1 MASLLKRSGNI
12 QSVLNR
18 LYPNPPVPLNSVND
32 FTFLISVL
40 LSAQTTD
47 GKVNEVTREL
57 FRVANTPDLMAKLD
71 QNEVQR
77 IIQPVGL
84 APTKAKNIVAL
95 SKLLLEKFDGKVP
108 CTYEDLES
116 LPGVGHK
123 TASVVMSTV
132 FKEAAIPVDTHIH
145 RLALRWGLSK
155 DEKSPDN
162 VQKDLMAI
170 FPKDDWNKL
179 HLQLIYF
186 GREYCTAKDH
196 TPSECPICSWVKSDR
211 APPVDKLGQFVP
223 KKKAKGIVYYNDRI
237 EELVASPSLTPYESP
252 SKIVSSKVV
261 IVESLDINV
270 DIEGDIVND
279 TKGATGKKKRV
290 AKNIESKKSSSA
302 SDHKTVGDVIT
313 DTKGATGK
321 KKRVAKNIEI
331 KKSSSGSDH
340 KTVGKKMK
348 LK

>member
-18 LYPNPPVPLNSVND
+18 LYPYPPVPLNSVND
-32 FTFLISVL
+32 FTFLIAVL

-57 FRVANTPDLMAKLD
+57 FRVANTPELMAKLD
-71 QNEVQR
+71 QTEVQR

-95 SKLLLEKFDGKVP
+95 SKLLIEKFDSKVP

-132 FKEAAIPVDTHIH
+132 YKEAAMPVDTHIH

-170 FPKDDWNKL
+170 FPKEDWNIL

-196 TPSECPICSWVKSDR
+196 SPSECPICSWVKSDR
-211 APPVDKLGQFVP
+211 DPPIDKLEQFVP

-237 EELVASPSLTPYESP
+237 EELIASPSLTKYESP
-252 SKIVSSKVV
+252 SKMVSSKVV
-261 IVESLDINV
+261 IVESVDSKIDIKN
-270 DIEGDIVND
+270 DIANDI
-279 TKGATGKKKRV
+279 KEETGKKKRV
-290 AKNIESKKSSSA
+290 VKKIENKKSSSE
-302 SDHKTVGDVIT
+302 SEKKTV
-313 DTKGATGK
+313 
-321 KKRVAKNIEI
+321 
-331 KKSSSGSDH
+331 S
-340 KTVGKKMK
+340 KKMK

>member
-12 QSVLNR
+12 QLVLNR
-18 LYPNPPVPLNSVND
+18 LYPHPPVPLNSVND
-32 FTFLISVL
+32 FTFLIAVL

-47 GKVNEVTREL
+47 GKVNEVTKEL
-57 FRVANTPDLMAKLD
+57 FRIANTPDLMSKLD
-71 QNEVQR
+71 SNEVQR

-95 SKLLLEKFDGKVP
+95 SKLLIEKFDGKVP

-170 FPKDDWNKL
+170 FPIDDWNKL

-196 TPSECPICSWVKSDR
+196 TPSECPICSWVKSDKE
-211 APPVDKLGQFVP
+211 PPIGKLDQFTP
-223 KKKAKGIVYYNDRI
+223 KKKAKGIVYYRDRI
-237 EELVASPSLTPYESP
+237 EELVLTPTLTSYESP
-252 SKIVSSKVV
+252 SKIVSTK
-261 IVESLDINV
+261 IEIIEKIDIIN
-270 DIEGDIVND
+270 DITND
-279 TKGATGKKKRV
+279 TKESSKKKREI
-290 AKNIESKKSSSA
+290 KKTETKKTETEKSKKSSEPDKQPA
-302 SDHKTVGDVIT
+302 S
-313 DTKGATGK
+313 
-321 KKRVAKNIEI
+321 KKRL
-331 KKSSSGSDH
+331 
-340 KTVGKKMK
+340 K